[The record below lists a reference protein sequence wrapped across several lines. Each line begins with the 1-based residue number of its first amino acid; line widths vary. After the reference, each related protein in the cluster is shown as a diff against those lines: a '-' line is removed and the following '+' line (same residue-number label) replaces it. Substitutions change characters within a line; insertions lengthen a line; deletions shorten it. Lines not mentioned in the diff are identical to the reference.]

1 MNNVLLICRQKEVG
15 RVLTEILREMAFEH
29 IDVMTSGAEGR
40 RRIQEAEYTLAILN
54 TPLGDEFGIEFA
66 QDILEDHATGVVL
79 IVKSELIDHVERQL
93 EETTAFVV
101 PKPINKTL
109 LQQNIKFILNSRQK
123 MQRLIEKNEKLKQ
136 KMDDL
141 KLVYRAKLCLMG
153 YLDMTEEQA
162 HRYIQ
167 KHAMDMRL
175 KPAEVAVNL
184 IKTYEHR

>member
-1 MNNVLLICRQKEVG
+1 M
-15 RVLTEILREMAFEH
+15 
-29 IDVMTSGAEGR
+29 
-40 RRIQEAEYTLAILN
+40 QEAEYTLAILN

-66 QDILEDHATGVVL
+66 QDILEEHATGVVL
-79 IVKSELIDHVERQL
+79 IVKNELIEHVERQL

-123 MQRLIEKNEKLKQ
+123 MQCLMQCLIEKNEKLEQ

-162 HRYIQ
+162 HRDIQ
-167 KHAMDMRL
+167 KHAMDMCL